1 VDVWRGAEVWA
12 AVTAELRGYRQ
23 RGLAGLM
30 TEDTVRF
37 ATARALIEAGVDP
50 SGLRVEWPHPALR
63 GSRVDLAVGG
73 EPPSALI
80 EFKFPREPTEQN
92 AAWTMALGEV
102 LKDFYRL
109 ATCPG
114 DADRLFVYIETN
126 RLRRYMA
133 GAADRYGLDLDV
145 EQVALHPADAARL
158 PTTAARIIGVE
169 LAAHHVVAQRIR
181 LVTIDD
187 GLRLALYV
195 VDPLGKPH
203 GEAARLAVEESS
215 PAPPNL
221 PQSGS
226 HELADNRPSRNQS
239 WLTKTVRRP
248 PHVTGPG
255 ARPSRLSAWCSRART
270 AARSRSLASPKR
282 CAEQERATPSRQSE
296 PWSVHTCAPTRPT
309 TPARRSTTWREW
321 GEGSIGSPTPASD
334 RPRLG
339 AMSP

>member
-1 VDVWRGAEVWA
+1 MWRGAEVWA
-12 AVTAELRGYRQ
+12 AVTAELRCGYRQ

-239 WLTKTVRRP
+239 
-248 PHVTGPG
+248 
-255 ARPSRLSAWCSRART
+255 SANQDSQT
-270 AARSRSLASPKR
+270 
-282 CAEQERATPSRQSE
+282 
-296 PWSVHTCAPTRPT
+296 APTRNG
-309 TPARRSTTWREW
+309 ARREILEAIRLVLARSNSGTFTLAGITEEMRRAGTGYPESTIRTMVSAHMCANAPDNAGTTFDDLERMGRGVYRLAHARE
-321 GEGSIGSPTPASD
+321 
-334 RPRLG
+334 
-339 AMSP
+339 